1 VFVQRKRFRRVGN
14 CFAATPGASIDARPD
29 GRSSGLTLLVE
40 CRSDAD
46 VYVSGKPTNR
56 RRSEESSIGAKVML
70 RPMPT
75 LDRLT
80 LATKFVAALH
90 DVSQRNPAEWRR
102 ISAIGAR
109 MGIKG
114 AQLDQVV
121 ADVVNL
127 GLVKRRVDDPSF
139 VTLTNEGWAIAKN

>member
-1 VFVQRKRFRRVGN
+1 
-14 CFAATPGASIDARPD
+14 
-29 GRSSGLTLLVE
+29 
-40 CRSDAD
+40 
-46 VYVSGKPTNR
+46 
-56 RRSEESSIGAKVML
+56 ML

-90 DVSQRNPAEWRR
+90 DVSQRNPAQWRR
-102 ISAIGAR
+102 INAIGAR
-109 MGIKG
+109 MGIRG
-114 AQLDQVV
+114 AQLEQVV

-139 VTLTNEGWAIAKN
+139 VTLTNEGWAIIRS